1 MVAGDFRMNAQT
13 MTLDQIKKVGIDA
26 LIQYLGVVGMI
37 RFLQQSETGWGDYTK
52 DREKWLNDPD
62 LNELFNAIKASE
74 KFNS

>member
-1 MVAGDFRMNAQT
+1 MNTQT